1 MALIEGLAVGTFAA
15 IVAAAGTSWGTA
27 YFLQGRDS
35 GKRELAERDEQ
46 IRLARALH
54 SEVSAF
60 MEIYKTVQLPDT
72 APAKEDEH
80 KSYRLEQNYA
90 AVYENN
96 ADRIGILKETD
107 IPNIVSLYSYM
118 NALADS
124 LSILSDR
131 WDKYAEYAA
140 NLPSLE
146 ENENAEEQDE
156 SDESTEE
163 EKALRNADLTKRFA
177 EVKSAYAAA
186 HIYQDKVFILQKYV
200 LENLAKYGM

>member
-27 YFLQGRDS
+27 YFMRANDS
-35 GKRELAERDEQ
+35 GKSEIAARDEQ

-54 SEVSAF
+54 SEVTAF
-60 MEIYKTVQLPDT
+60 MEIYKTVQLPET
-72 APAKEDEH
+72 APDKESEH

-96 ADRIGILKETD
+96 ADRIGILNELD

-124 LSILSDR
+124 LSILSER
-131 WDKYAEYAA
+131 WDKYAAYVAD
-140 NLPSLE
+140 LE
-146 ENENAEEQDE
+146 PLEKDEEGNED
-156 SDESTEE
+156 EE
-163 EKALRNADLTKRFA
+163 EAATRNADLTKRFA
-177 EVKSAYAAA
+177 EVRSAYAAA

-200 LENLAKYGM
+200 LEKLARYGA

>member
-27 YFLQGRDS
+27 YFMQSSDS
-35 GKRELAERDEQ
+35 GKKEMATRDEQ

-54 SEVSAF
+54 SEITAF

-72 APAKEDEH
+72 APEKESEH

-96 ADRIGILKETD
+96 ADKIGLLNETD

-124 LSILSDR
+124 LSILSER
-131 WDKYAEYAA
+131 WDKYAEYVA
-140 NLPSLE
+140 NLEPPE
-146 ENENAEEQDE
+146 DPED
-156 SDESTEE
+156 EE
-163 EKALRNADLTKRFA
+163 EVAKMNADLTKRFA
-177 EVKSAYAAA
+177 EVRNAYADA

-200 LENLAKYGM
+200 LERLAKYGL

>member
-27 YFLQGRDS
+27 YFMRQNDY
-35 GKRELAERDEQ
+35 GKDEIAAKDEQ
-46 IRLARALH
+46 IRLAHALH

-96 ADRIGILKETD
+96 ADRLGILKDTD

-124 LSILSDR
+124 LAILSDR
-131 WDKYAEYAA
+131 WDKYAEYVA
-140 NLPSLE
+140 NLEPLE
-146 ENENAEEQDE
+146 ETAEGEED
-156 SDESTEE
+156 EE
-163 EKALRNADLTKRFA
+163 EDAEAVALRNADLTKRFA

-200 LENLAKYGM
+200 LENLAKYGV